1 MSDRN
6 EAKKQEYIKQ
16 SLILFLKKGIKKVKV
31 GEITE
36 TLNISSKTLYRFFE
50 DKKGLVYACL
60 ELYQNNTALKLDQ
73 LLNDESKND
82 FEIIVETYWLS
93 FQLLSK
99 VNPLFIV
106 DVENYFE
113 GDIALRRF
121 LGSKSMEKIVELGMK
136 NEFLRKDLDVDIITN
151 TFFELLRSY
160 FRRSD
165 IVPGEEGTQQYFFNV
180 IGAYLCGICS
190 KKGIDF
196 IYEQREAGNLDFII

>member
-113 GDIALRRF
+113 GDIA
-121 LGSKSMEKIVELGMK
+121 
-136 NEFLRKDLDVDIITN
+136 
-151 TFFELLRSY
+151 RSY